1 MATLISLYLID
12 DEMTGRVKCTI
23 GQRTTTLYKIP
34 RSELDKCNTVDNSQI
49 SKHLKQA
56 GIYFLLGKDEDS
68 GRDAIYIGQ
77 ATIRKNGEALLY
89 RLMEHKRDSKKDYFT
104 EAIAITTSDDT
115 LGATE
120 LNYLE
125 NRFTN
130 LAKEANR
137 FVVKNAN
144 DPNIGNYSEETES
157 SLNEFIENV
166 KLIMGTLG
174 YRPFTPLIDS
184 SKHNSSTEGYLYYKG
199 TSFDAKGKQT
209 DEGFVVL
216 RGSKVNLN
224 TVNKVRDYIVNSRK
238 MNADK
243 IDSDGILKEDILFGS
258 PSGAACFVGYG
269 SINGKDVWKDA
280 AGHSLNSLENKKE
293 D

>member
-34 RSELDKCNTVDNSQI
+34 RSELDKCTTVDNSQI

-56 GIYFLLGKDEDS
+56 GIYFLLGKDEES
-68 GRDAIYIGQ
+68 GKDAIYIGQ

-137 FVVKNAN
+137 FIVKNAN

-174 YRPFTPLIDS
+174 YRPFTPLIVKP
-184 SKHNSSTEGYLYYKG
+184 KHNELLEEYLFYKG
-199 TSFDAKGKQT
+199 SSFDAKGKQT
-209 DEGFVVL
+209 DEGFVL
-216 RGSKVNLN
+216 LKGSKVNLN
-224 TVNKVRDYIVNSRK
+224 TVNKVRDYISNTRK
-238 MNADK
+238 SYENK
-243 IDSDGILKEDILFGS
+243 IDSLGILKEDILFGS
-258 PSGAACFVGYG
+258 PSGAACFVSYG
-269 SINGKDVWKDA
+269 SVNGKDAWKDNN
-280 AGHSLNSLENKKE
+280 GQSLNFLESQKR
-293 D
+293 